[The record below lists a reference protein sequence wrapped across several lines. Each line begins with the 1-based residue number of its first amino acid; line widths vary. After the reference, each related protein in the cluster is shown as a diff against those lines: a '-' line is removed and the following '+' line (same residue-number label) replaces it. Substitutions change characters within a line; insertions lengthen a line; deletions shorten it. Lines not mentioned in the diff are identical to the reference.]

1 MKKFF
6 IIILIVLIIFCALF
20 CIFPEFFKNSMG
32 FILHNIKKTNVE
44 EKYSAVDR
52 NKNNIPDCIDLV
64 NSARKEAENKT
75 KYKDGYY
82 QGGYPKD
89 GEGVCTD
96 VIWRAFMGINVNIKS
111 LVDNDIKKYEES
123 YDAAV
128 SKPDPNIDFRRVAN
142 LDIFFK
148 RNAVSLT
155 TKLIL
160 GDEENLANWQPGDIV
175 VILKPYQHI
184 AILSDKR
191 ARDGVPYI
199 IHNTSPNA
207 KESCS
212 LEYMKDIIAGHYR
225 WKY

>member
-6 IIILIVLIIFCALF
+6 KFILIALIIFCTLF
-20 CIFPEFFKNSMG
+20 GIFPESFKNSIG

-44 EKYSAVDR
+44 EKYSSVDR
-52 NKNNIPDCIDLV
+52 SKNGIPDCIDLV
-64 NSARKEAENKT
+64 NTARKEAENKT

-96 VIWRAFMGINVNIKS
+96 VIWRAFLGININIKD
-111 LVDNDIKKYEES
+111 LVDNDIKKNEGS
-123 YDAAV
+123 YNSAQ
-128 SKPDPNIDFRRVAN
+128 SKPDPNIDFRRVSN

-155 TKLIL
+155 TKLVL
-160 GDEENLANWQPGDIV
+160 GDEGNLANWQPGDIV

-184 AILSDKR
+184 AIVSDKR

-199 IHNTSPNA
+199 IHNTYPNA